1 MEIKED
7 VLKCTTA
14 ELGYG
19 LCRFICEVKRPNGE
33 SYSQDSLFYLCLG
46 IQQVGHTHTRSNTL
60 TSDDI
65 ILLIFASP
73 SAVLISEWAHG
84 EHIH

>member
-46 IQQVGHTHTRSNTL
+46 IQQVGH
-60 TSDDI
+60 I
-65 ILLIFASP
+65 
-73 SAVLISEWAHG
+73 
-84 EHIH
+84 

>member
-14 ELGYG
+14 ELSYG

-46 IQQVGHTHTRSNTL
+46 VQQVGHTHTHTV
-60 TSDDI
+60 THTGQI
-65 ILLIFASP
+65 I
-73 SAVLISEWAHG
+73 
-84 EHIH
+84 